1 MLDISNI
8 SPLRYRLEKDFVKKT
23 MRKLTDKSIQFN
35 AAIVQYNN
43 QATVELN
50 FTRTFDLDHFLHVMD
65 NLPSLDRFVAS
76 LTRIDS
82 ALQVTSDYVFATLQ
96 EGRSAQKIAV
106 LLTQG
111 VPSFVLEQFPLR
123 NVSESLKAKSVRIL
137 VVGVALNDVTQQQ
150 LLNITEKKDDLILV
164 NGFSSLSEFE
174 DILVAKICS
183 AVGKA
188 FGTYG
193 KI

>member
-1 MLDISNI
+1 
-8 SPLRYRLEKDFVKKT
+8 
-23 MRKLTDKSIQFN
+23 MRKLTDKSIHFN

-65 NLPSLDRFVAS
+65 NLSSLDRFVAS

-123 NVSESLKAKSVRIL
+123 NVSESLKGKSVRIL

-150 LLNITEKKDDLILV
+150 VLNITEKKDDLILV